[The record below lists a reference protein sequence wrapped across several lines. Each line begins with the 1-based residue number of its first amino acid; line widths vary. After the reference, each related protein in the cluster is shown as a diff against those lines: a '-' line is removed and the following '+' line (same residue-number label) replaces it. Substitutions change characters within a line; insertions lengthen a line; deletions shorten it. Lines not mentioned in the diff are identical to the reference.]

1 MISFQNIYYMMATD
15 SDAVNFLKTKDGN
28 ETLEISPLELTQKD
42 SNNANKED
50 DIPFW
55 STNPNV
61 IFNKEHI
68 LEFFP
73 VEDMTFT
80 QKLNAVTRVIILMTI
95 ITFAY
100 TRKLQI
106 LVVGAI
112 SIFFIYML
120 HQYKS
125 KPAEEAEETEGF
137 DLSGPAG
144 DLVEIKL
151 GGAGINNVFQKPS
164 PNNPLGNVLVTD
176 YIYNPKRKPAPPAY
190 NESVAADIV
199 VQAKQMV
206 KNANP
211 GNADLADKLFKDL
224 GDEYVFEQSLQPF
237 YSTASTTIPNDQES
251 FSEFCYGSMISCKE
265 GNAFACAKNN
275 ATKYNNY

>member
-1 MISFQNIYYMMATD
+1 MMATE
-15 SDAVNFLKTKDGN
+15 SDAINFLKTKDGN
-28 ETLEISPLELTQKD
+28 ETLEIPPLELTQK
-42 SNNANKED
+42 NADKDAKDN
-50 DIPFW
+50 IPFW
-55 STNPNV
+55 STDPNV
-61 IFNKEHI
+61 LFNKEHI

-73 VEDMTFT
+73 VEDMSFT
-80 QKLNAVTRVIILMTI
+80 QKLNAITRVIILMTI

-100 TRKLQI
+100 TQKMQI
-106 LVVGAI
+106 LIVGTI

-120 HQYKS
+120 HQYRT
-125 KPAEEAEETEGF
+125 KPSEGF
-137 DLSGPAG
+137 GLSDPVS
-144 DLVEIKL
+144 DLVKL
-151 GGAGINNVFQKPS
+151 RDVTAGGMDNVFQKPS
-164 PNNPLGNVLVTD
+164 PSNPMGNVLVTD

-199 VQAKQMV
+199 TQAKEMV

-224 GDEYVFEQSLQPF
+224 GDQYMFEQSLQPF
-237 YSTASTTIPNDQES
+237 YSTASTTIPNDQAS

-275 ATKYNNY
+275 STRYNNY

>member
-1 MISFQNIYYMMATD
+1 MISFQIMYYMMATE
-15 SDAVNFLKTKDGN
+15 SDAINFLKTKDGN
-28 ETLEISPLELTQKD
+28 ETLEIPPLELTQKE
-42 SNNANKED
+42 ANKEAD
-50 DIPFW
+50 KEDAIPFW

-61 IFNKEHI
+61 LLNKEHI
-68 LEFFP
+68 FEFFP

-80 QKLNAVTRVIILMTI
+80 QKLNAITRVIILMTI

-100 TRKLQI
+100 TQKLQI
-106 LVVGAI
+106 LIVGII

-125 KPAEEAEETEGF
+125 KPNEGF
-137 DLSGPAG
+137 VLSGPAG
-144 DLVEIKL
+144 DLVEIRES
-151 GGAGINNVFQKPS
+151 GVQNIFQKPS

-176 YIYNPKRKPAPPAY
+176 YIYNPNRKPAPPAY

-199 VQAKQMV
+199 VQAKEMV

-211 GNADLADKLFKDL
+211 GNADIADKLFKDL
-224 GDEYVFEQSLQPF
+224 GDQYMFEQSLQPF
-237 YSTASTTIPNDQES
+237 YSTASTTIPNDQAS

-265 GNAFACAKNN
+265 GNAFACAKKNSR
-275 ATKYNNY
+275 YNNY

>member
-1 MISFQNIYYMMATD
+1 MISFQIMYYMMATE
-15 SDAVNFLKTKDGN
+15 SDAINFLKTKDGN
-28 ETLEISPLELTQKD
+28 ETLEIPPLELTQKE
-42 SNNANKED
+42 ANKDTDKED
-50 DIPFW
+50 AIPFW

-61 IFNKEHI
+61 LLNKEHMF
-68 LEFFP
+68 EFFP

-80 QKLNAVTRVIILMTI
+80 QKLNAITRVIILMTI

-100 TRKLQI
+100 TQKIQI
-106 LVVGAI
+106 IIVGTI

-120 HQYKS
+120 HQYKL
-125 KPAEEAEETEGF
+125 KPHEGF
-137 DLSGPAG
+137 DMSAPTS
-144 DLVEIKL
+144 DLVKL
-151 GGAGINNVFQKPS
+151 REAGFQNIYQKPS

-176 YIYNPKRKPAPPAY
+176 YIYNPNRKPAPPAY
-190 NESVAADIV
+190 NEYVAADIV
-199 VQAKQMV
+199 VQAKEMV

-224 GDEYVFEQSLQPF
+224 GDQYMFEQSLQPF
-237 YSTASTTIPNDQES
+237 YSTASTTIPNDQAS

-275 ATKYNNY
+275 AGNYNLY

>member
-1 MISFQNIYYMMATD
+1 MISFQIMYYMMATE
-15 SDAVNFLKTKDGN
+15 SDAINFLKTKDGN
-28 ETLEISPLELTQKD
+28 ETLEIPPLELTQKE
-42 SNNANKED
+42 ANKDTDKED
-50 DIPFW
+50 AIPFW

-61 IFNKEHI
+61 LLNKEHI

-80 QKLNAVTRVIILMTI
+80 QKLNAITRVIILMTI

-100 TRKLQI
+100 TQKLQI
-106 LVVGAI
+106 IIVGTI

-125 KPAEEAEETEGF
+125 KPTEGF
-137 DLSGPAG
+137 ALSGPAG
-144 DLVEIKL
+144 DLVEIRDKN
-151 GGAGINNVFQKPS
+151 IQNIFQKPS

-176 YIYNPKRKPAPPAY
+176 YIYNPNRKPAPPAY

-199 VQAKQMV
+199 VQAKEMV

-211 GNADLADKLFKDL
+211 GNADLTDKLFKDL
-224 GDEYVFEQSLQPF
+224 GDQYMFEQSLQPF

>member
-1 MISFQNIYYMMATD
+1 MISFQNMYYMMATE
-15 SDAVNFLKTKDGN
+15 SDAINFLKTKDGN
-28 ETLEISPLELTQKD
+28 ETLEIPPLELTQ
-42 SNNANKED
+42 NETNKEES
-50 DIPFW
+50 IPFW

-61 IFNKEHI
+61 LFNKEHI

-80 QKLNAVTRVIILMTI
+80 QKLNAITRVIILMTI

-100 TRKLQI
+100 TQKLQI
-106 LVVGAI
+106 IIVGTI

-125 KPAEEAEETEGF
+125 KPLEGF
-137 DLSGPAG
+137 DLSAPAS
-144 DLVEIKL
+144 DLVEIREK
-151 GGAGINNVFQKPS
+151 GVQNIFQKPS
-164 PNNPLGNVLVTD
+164 PSNPLGNVLITD

-199 VQAKQMV
+199 TQAKEMV

-211 GNADLADKLFKDL
+211 GNADLTDKLFKDL
-224 GDEYVFEQSLQPF
+224 GDQYMFEQSLQPF

>member
-1 MISFQNIYYMMATD
+1 MISFQIMYYMMATE
-15 SDAVNFLKTKDGN
+15 SDAINFLKTKDGN
-28 ETLEISPLELTQKD
+28 ETLEIPPLELTQKD
-42 SNNANKED
+42 MDKETNKED
-50 DIPFW
+50 AIPFW

-61 IFNKEHI
+61 LLNKEHI

-80 QKLNAVTRVIILMTI
+80 QKLNAITRVIILMTI

-100 TRKLQI
+100 TQKLQI
-106 LVVGAI
+106 VIVGTI

-125 KPAEEAEETEGF
+125 KPAEGF
-137 DLSGPAG
+137 DLSGPAS
-144 DLVEIKL
+144 DLVEIRSKEL
-151 GGAGINNVFQKPS
+151 AGVQNIFQKPS
-164 PNNPLGNVLVTD
+164 PNNPLSNVLITD

-199 VQAKQMV
+199 MQAKEMV

-224 GDEYVFEQSLQPF
+224 GDQYMFEQSLQPF

-251 FSEFCYGSMISCKE
+251 FSEFCYGSMTSCKE